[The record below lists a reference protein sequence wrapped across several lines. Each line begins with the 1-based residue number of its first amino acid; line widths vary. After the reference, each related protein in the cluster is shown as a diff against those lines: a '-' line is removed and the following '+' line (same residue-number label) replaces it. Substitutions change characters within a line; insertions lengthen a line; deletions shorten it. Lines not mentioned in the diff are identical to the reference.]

1 MHEKKIRTV
10 DDIIAATEEYGFL
23 TFWDAEKT
31 AASTLSAIDFNTLW
45 DLREQAVNSHRVAYG
60 KYFRKKM
67 TFVSLELF
75 PHLCAL
81 RRDGYDF
88 DSLADEGKAPR
99 REILVMDAVNAD
111 PAPVPSYALGKSLAI
126 KGFDAAV
133 ASLQNKTYLCVT
145 FKKSAMGTALLDTPE
160 DIFGSEL
167 VRSAYGLSN
176 AQNAEILSKAKV
188 FKEYSDEEIKKALT
202 PAV

>member
-1 MHEKKIRTV
+1 MHEKRIRTV
-10 DDIIAATEEYGFL
+10 DDIIDATNEYGLL
-23 TFWDAEKT
+23 TFWDEEKT
-31 AASTLSAIDFNTLW
+31 AASTLSAVNFNALW
-45 DLREQAVNSHRVAYG
+45 ELREQAVNSLKVAYG

-67 TFVSLELF
+67 TFVSLGLF

-99 REILVMDAVNAD
+99 REIVIMDAINAD
-111 PAPVPSYALGKSLAI
+111 SAPVPSYALGKSLAV
-126 KGFDAAV
+126 KGFDTSV

-167 VRSAYGLSN
+167 VRSAYGLST
-176 AQNAEILSKAKV
+176 AQNAEILAKAKI
-188 FKEYSDEEIKKALT
+188 FSEYSEEEIKKALT